1 MKYLKVD
8 WKHTFPND
16 PLELFMELDAE
27 DMEIRKVHVYP
38 DGHRERADTTL
49 PDKDTWLAYEPTPP
63 LDEINSDPQFEGRW
77 ITKEEFEEEWN
88 KTRQQK
94 GR

>member
-1 MKYLKVD
+1 MKYLKVH
-8 WKHTFPND
+8 WKQTFPHD

-38 DGHRERADTTL
+38 DGLRERADTTL

-88 KTRQQK
+88 KTPQQQ
-94 GR
+94 GA

>member
-27 DMEIRKVHVYP
+27 DMEVRKVHIYP
-38 DGHRERADTTL
+38 TATENGQTQRCRTRTL
-49 PDKDTWLAYEPTPP
+49 
-63 LDEINSDPQFEGRW
+63 G
-77 ITKEEFEEEWN
+77 
-88 KTRQQK
+88 
-94 GR
+94 